1 MRLPFASLLLLDL
14 VCEGPTEARDTRPE
28 DVRGLRG
35 QSSLVVRIEPGGWCS
50 HHPSRVRLLLARMLA
65 CMVNVCVR
73 VLVCM
78 YVCMYV
84 HMYVCMYVCMYACMY
99 VCKCVCMCACVCL
112 YVFLCVVGR
121 RVCMR
126 VCVHQTLKMP
136 TSCWLSLR
144 GADTLTHNA
153 SQTSRSQTAA
163 AAWTWTRLGTSANV
177 EGVRRAC
184 LLVCMATSLYQCAHA
199 FVYMCVQVCLYI
211 RARMSICMCACTHT
225 VCMFGCK
232 CAHPYV
238 VRAYVCV
245 CL

>member
-1 MRLPFASLLLLDL
+1 
-14 VCEGPTEARDTRPE
+14 
-28 DVRGLRG
+28 
-35 QSSLVVRIEPGGWCS
+35 
-50 HHPSRVRLLLARMLA
+50 
-65 CMVNVCVR
+65 
-73 VLVCM
+73 
-78 YVCMYV
+78 
-84 HMYVCMYVCMYACMY
+84 MYVCMYVCMYACMY

-112 YVFLCVVGR
+112 YVCLCVVGR

-184 LLVCMATSLYQCAHA
+184 LLVCMATSLYPCAHA
-199 FVYMCVQVCLYI
+199 CVYMCVQVCLYI
-211 RARMSICMCACTHT
+211 CTCSHEHMYVCVHTHT
-225 VCMFGCK
+225 QSVHVWMQVCTSVRSPCVRVCMF
-232 CAHPYV
+232 V
-238 VRAYVCV
+238 VVYVCMYV
-245 CL
+245 CTYVCMSVCVRMRGCIAVPIKDLVETVAEVMSCTVRLVLSKEVVEASGRLQFARRVTPSVFLSVCPSL